1 MTGEDMKGRKGAALA
16 AVLGGAAVGAAVI
29 AAPATVSAVERVTF
43 ATKAGNAEKVGG
55 WKVSREPA
63 PNTLVPLNGQ
73 GKLPAG
79 AMNYRLAPGQTVTG
93 AFGGTATVAAAGAIS
108 GVAVDFPNILTARLA
123 VTDVGIQ
130 GGGIEL
136 PECEGDYDRP
146 TAPPGK
152 LCLYLGPEGDVTTQ
166 EDPEV
171 VNVRKNGEGAFEA
184 FVYPI
189 GRKQGFRVEWL
200 SNAAGGTRL
209 YGVWAYT
216 QPDPS
221 AETPSE

>member
-1 MTGEDMKGRKGAALA
+1 MTGEGMKGRKGTALV
-16 AVLGGAAVGAAVI
+16 AVLGGSAIAAVVI
-29 AAPATVSAVERVTF
+29 AAPATVGAVERVAF
-43 ATKAGNAEKVGG
+43 ATKAGNAERVAG
-55 WKVSREPA
+55 WKVSRTPA
-63 PNTLVPLNGQ
+63 ANSLVPLNGA
-73 GKLPAG
+73 GKLPAA
-79 AMNYRLAPGQTVTG
+79 AMNYRLAPGETITG
-93 AFGGTATVAAAGAIS
+93 AFGGTANVTASGQIS

-123 VTDVGIQ
+123 GTDVGIQ

-152 LCLYLGPEGDVTTQ
+152 LCVYPGPEGDVVTQ

-171 VNVRKNGEGAFEA
+171 VNVKKNGEGAFEA

-189 GRKQGFRVEWL
+189 GRKQGFRVEWQ
-200 SNAAGGTRL
+200 SNTAGGTRF

-216 QPDPS
+216 QPTGS
-221 AETPSE
+221 ETPAQ